1 MNKKIKVK
9 YSKLLFIIT
18 LLLSV
23 IFLLTAF
30 SHTFIRQNIY
40 LLSESKTKTQG
51 EFNQKY
57 QTIYERFKKAS
68 NICDYVNSILPNLW
82 DFEQSADST
91 ISYIDEYDDIKSKLT
106 KTASYNSLINE
117 VIVISENF
125 AVAGKNNRG
134 VIYQFGPAVMELLNA
149 EYEGAIGKPKDEGY
163 ERVFYPSSKSSIGF
177 IRGEYGLQKP
187 IFENEEFLGWI
198 VVVLDESVFDD
209 FSDEKILILNG
220 EGDKIFGDESVFK
233 NYENIIDSSKSNEIN
248 IDVEIY
254 ETRNQ
259 FVMKKQIPN
268 TQISIAMV
276 SDTGQTDEFSN
287 YIPIVSAALMSLLLA
302 VLLSKMASKQITNP
316 LRKLQKNVKGYEL
329 NKQGEEDSEADLNV
343 TEKKMS
349 LRESILMY
357 TIIVLFL
364 PSALFIISSYALSLK
379 NFNNKIQESYMTSV
393 EGVVNNINMYMED
406 KEKILRIIIYD
417 DLVQQRLGGK
427 EQGDDFEY
435 NINRAMKMGGN
446 KNSIQLYDVNTSII
460 YSNDDSDAGYL
471 LNTEELTE
479 LLSKRKIYKWNNT
492 EKNLYAEYEYSIL
505 VKINSLD
512 NFANIGFLKSWIAE
526 KELESIYENL
536 SEAGIIIN
544 IVNENNIIVSSENKE
559 LIGTKYIKNS
569 DSHLEEHIYDLNYG
583 NWTLVAK
590 YSNSISVITKNSL
603 ILERLY
609 ILFLILLFT
618 IAVAFV
624 ISLYLTK
631 WIANINRLIKKIR
644 LDVKNIDFPEESIVY
659 EFSELSKSFNEMI
672 NANNNLAKKIVETT
686 KLAVQLEEQE
696 KKAELK
702 ALQFQ
707 INSHFI
713 YNAFDGIVWLVKSG
727 KTTAAILMITYLSNF
742 LRYVARTDSPIVK
755 VGEEIEH
762 VKNYISLIKMRFGN
776 KIQFYWDVDNEVLEH
791 KVIRL
796 SVQPIIENAIF
807 HGIYTN
813 DDIGIVE
820 ISCFK
825 EGDYLYISVTDDGC
839 GIDETNLED
848 LIKNINEQYAKDSIG
863 LHNIQS
869 RIKLYFG
876 SEYGIEITSKENAG
890 TRVTLKFPLS
900 TEKEKNI
907 LLADSQNI

>member
-1 MNKKIKVK
+1 MNKKFKMK
-9 YSKLLFIIT
+9 YSKLLFMIT

-30 SHTFIRQNIY
+30 FHTFIRQNIY

-82 DFEQSADST
+82 DFEQSSDNT
-91 ISYIDEYDDIKSKLT
+91 ISYIDEYDDIKNKLT

-117 VIVISENF
+117 IIVISENF
-125 AVAGKNNRG
+125 AIASKNNRG
-134 VIYQFGPAVMELLNA
+134 VIYGFGPDAMELLNA
-149 EYEGAIGKPKDEGY
+149 EYEAAVGKPKDERY
-163 ERVFYPSSKSSIGF
+163 ERVFYPNSESGIGF
-177 IRGEYGLQKP
+177 IKGEYGLQKP
-187 IFENEEFLGWI
+187 IFEDEEFLGWI
-198 VVVLDESVFDD
+198 FVVLDDSIFDA
-209 FSDEKILILNG
+209 FSDEKILILDG
-220 EGDKIFGDESVFK
+220 GDKIFGDESVRK
-233 NYENIIDSSKSNEIN
+233 NYDNIINSSKTDEIN
-248 IDVEIY
+248 IDIEIY

-259 FVMKKQIPN
+259 FVMQKQIPN

-276 SDTGQTDEFSN
+276 SDTGQTDKFSN
-287 YIPIVSAALMSLLLA
+287 YIPIVAAAFMSLLLA
-302 VLLSKMASKQITNP
+302 VLLSKMASKQITTP
-316 LRKLQKNVKGYEL
+316 LRKLQKNVKSYGL
-329 NKQGEEDSEADLNV
+329 NEQGEGGSATDLNV
-343 TEKKMS
+343 PEKKMS

-357 TIIVLFL
+357 MIIVLFL
-364 PSALFIISSYALSLK
+364 PSALFIFSSYALNLK

-427 EQGDDFEY
+427 ERGADFEY

-446 KNSIQLYDVNTSII
+446 KNAIQLYDVNSDMI

-471 LNTEELTE
+471 LNSEELTE
-479 LLSKRKIYKWNNT
+479 LLSKRKIYRWNNT
-492 EKNLYAEYEYSIL
+492 QKNSYAEYEYSIL
-505 VKINSLD
+505 VKINSLE

-544 IVNENNIIVSSENKE
+544 IVNKNDIIVSSENKE

-569 DSHLEEHIYDLNYG
+569 DAHLEEHIYDLNYG
-583 NWTLVAK
+583 NWTLAAK

-609 ILFLILLFT
+609 LLFLILLFT

-631 WIANINRLIKKIR
+631 WITIINKLIKKIR
-644 LDVKNIDFPEESIVY
+644 LDVKNIDFPEDSIVY

-713 YNAFDGIVWLVKSG
+713 YNAFDGIVWLIKSE
-727 KTTAAILMITYLSNF
+727 KTTAAIRMLTYLSKF

-762 VKNYISLIKMRFGN
+762 VKNYISLVKMRFGN

-791 KVIRL
+791 NVIRL
-796 SVQPIIENAIF
+796 SVQPLIENAIF
-807 HGIYTN
+807 HGIYAN
-813 DDIGIVE
+813 GDIGIVE

-825 EGDYLYISVTDDGC
+825 DGRYLYISVTDDGC
-839 GIDETNLED
+839 GIDEAHLED
-848 LIKNINEQYAKDSIG
+848 LIKNINEQYAKNSIG

-900 TEKEKNI
+900 TDKEKNI